1 MTRQGSFI
9 CKLILFSL
17 SLIAVI
23 CRAIFGKTGWSEKA
37 EILSKCCCS
46 YLLIDRRMIL
56 IRSVPSLYYLA
67 KFWCISPGCRRWCSR
82 LSFLWPWTEHQ
93 KWTEKALW
101 NKIVF
106 IFWFWFLI
114 SCKIG
119 FAYNHCWFVIY
130 RNVLLNPRRSSTAF
144 STGRP
149 LKMRVEG
156 LCTWIWASWNLV
168 QLSTLAAAK
177 VWTFIG
183 F

>member
-1 MTRQGSFI
+1 MTVFIPTLSKVYYCSDYLMLRFVNQGGDLKSRELCPGVVPMTWQGNFI

-93 KWTEKALW
+93 KWTEEAFCD
-101 NKIVF
+101 KIVF
-106 IFWFWFLI
+106 IFWFWFSI

-119 FAYNHCWFVIY
+119 LFKTIVD
-130 RNVLLNPRRSSTAF
+130 LLF
-144 STGRP
+144 TG
-149 LKMRVEG
+149 
-156 LCTWIWASWNLV
+156 I
-168 QLSTLAAAK
+168 
-177 VWTFIG
+177 F